1 MLRFFQNIKKNW
13 VTLFQL
19 VKAEANAPEALMI
32 HPDDYTY
39 AFNHMILS
47 RYYEDLTPH
56 QLAEAPPV

>member
-47 RYYEDLTPH
+47 R
-56 QLAEAPPV
+56 